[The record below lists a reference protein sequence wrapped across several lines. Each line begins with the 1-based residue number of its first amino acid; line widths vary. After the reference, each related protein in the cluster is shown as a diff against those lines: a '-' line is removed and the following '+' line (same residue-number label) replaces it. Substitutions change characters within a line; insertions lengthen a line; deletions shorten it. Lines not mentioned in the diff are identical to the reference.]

1 MKLKKN
7 NKGFALAEILAVTL
21 VLMVIFTVL
30 YSNFMPLA
38 GEYEKNI
45 SYKDVSSQYT
55 LHYFKKMLL
64 TKVDKSALTLDNKKF
79 KVLDSSICNSDTS
92 CTSLFNTF
100 NPYLIL
106 TKYNISE
113 LKSDIANTNDET
125 LKEFSS
131 YIKSSPD
138 YKNRDNQEEVYRLM
152 IKTDSGYA
160 TSALFDVNVSNS
172 GSDMTALEFANA
184 NVKKGGLEQVS
195 HSIDGSLQVDSN
207 FTNEYRYRGGNVNN
221 YVTFNNE
228 VWRIIG
234 IIPTSDTNGNVENR
248 FKIIRDESIG
258 NMKWNTTQD
267 TTTNSYNNWVTGTL
281 NTYLNNDYYNALSTD
296 AKNMIGTTK
305 YYLGGYSSSDIT
317 SDVMW
322 QYERKNDANRTGYS
336 YGTNP
341 VVQSDASK
349 KIAIMYV
356 SDYRYGAST
365 SCTNTLKYYAGTNY
379 NSSTECNKTN
389 NWLDISQSEWSISQ
403 HVLFGGSNVFDL
415 SPDGYVVNYGD
426 SIEYLQYAIRP
437 VLSLLSNVKIV
448 GGDGTSESPYQLGV

>member
-79 KVLDSSICNSDTS
+79 KVLDSSICNSDAS

-113 LKSDIANTNDET
+113 LKSDIANTTDET

-131 YIKSSPD
+131 YISSSPD

-172 GSDMTALEFANA
+172 GSDMTALEFAEA

-248 FKIIRDESIG
+248 FKLIRDESIG
-258 NMKWNTTQD
+258 TNYWNTNG
-267 TTTNSYNNWVTGTL
+267 TNDWTVATL
-281 NTYLNNDYYNALSTD
+281 NTYLNGDYYNGLSTE
-296 AKNMIGTTK
+296 AKSMIGTTK
-305 YYLGGYSSSDIT
+305 YYLGGYDSSNVT
-317 SDVMW
+317 VDVMW
-322 QYERKNDANRTGYS
+322 QYERKNYSNRTGYF
-336 YGTNP
+336 YGSNS
-341 VVQSDASK
+341 VVQSDANK
-349 KIAIMYV
+349 KIAIMYA
-356 SDYRYGAST
+356 SDYGYGASKEC
-365 SCTNTLKYYAGTNY
+365 SDTLYNY
-379 NSSTECNKTN
+379 NSDNCKTTN
-389 NWLDISQSEWSISQ
+389 NWLDKSANFWVLSQSSVDNHYAFIIRTNYISY
-403 HVLFGGSNVFDL
+403 N
-415 SPDGYVVNYGD
+415 DGVVNTK
-426 SIEYLQYAIRP
+426 SYAVRP

-448 GGDGTSESPYQLGV
+448 DGDGTNKSPYQLGV

>member
-79 KVLDSSICNSDTS
+79 KVLDSSICNSDAS

-113 LKSDIANTNDET
+113 LKSDIANTTDET

-131 YIKSSPD
+131 YISSSPD

-160 TSALFDVNVSNS
+160 TSALFDVQVPEQPIPTGPLNA
-172 GSDMTALEFANA
+172 TEFAEA

-207 FTNEYRYRGGNVNN
+207 FTNEYRYRGGSVNN

-234 IIPTSDTNGNVENR
+234 IIPTEDIYGKVENR
-248 FKIIRDESIG
+248 FKLIRNESIG
-258 NMKWNTTQD
+258 NYMWNEGVRSNDWTGAKLNAYLNTD
-267 TTTNSYNNWVTGTL
+267 DNSYYKTL
-281 NTYLNNDYYNALSTD
+281 NTEAQ
-296 AKNMIGTTK
+296 NMIGTTK
-305 YYLGGYSSSDIT
+305 YYLGGYRALDKKSDE
-317 SDVMW
+317 MW
-322 QYERKNDANRTGYS
+322 QYERKKANDSVTYY
-336 YGTNP
+336 YGTNSIM
-341 VVQSDASK
+341 QNDSSK
-349 KIAIMYV
+349 KIALMYL
-356 SDYRYGAST
+356 SD
-365 SCTNTLKYYAGTNY
+365 
-379 NSSTECNKTN
+379 
-389 NWLDISQSEWSISQ
+389 
-403 HVLFGGSNVFDL
+403 
-415 SPDGYVVNYGD
+415 
-426 SIEYLQYAIRP
+426 
-437 VLSLLSNVKIV
+437 
-448 GGDGTSESPYQLGV
+448 

>member
-79 KVLDSSICNSDTS
+79 KVLDSSICNSDAS

-113 LKSDIANTNDET
+113 LKSDIANTTDET

-131 YIKSSPD
+131 YISSSPD

-248 FKIIRDESIG
+248 FKLIRDESIG
-258 NMKWNTTQD
+258 TNYWNTNG
-267 TTTNSYNNWVTGTL
+267 TNDWTVATL
-281 NTYLNNDYYNALSTD
+281 NTYLNGDYYNGLSAE
-296 AKNMIGTTK
+296 AKSMIGTTK
-305 YYLGGYSSSDIT
+305 YYLGGYDSSNVT
-317 SDVMW
+317 VEVMW
-322 QYERKNDANRTGYS
+322 QYERKNDANRTGY
-336 YGTNP
+336 YYRTNP
-341 VVQSDASK
+341 VVQSDANK
-349 KIAIMYV
+349 KIALMYA
-356 SDYRYGAST
+356 SDYGYGASKEC
-365 SCTNTLKYYAGTNY
+365 SDTLYNY
-379 NSSTECNKTN
+379 NSDNCKNTN
-389 NWLDISQSEWSISQ
+389 NWLDKSANFWVLSQSSVDNHYAFIIRTNYISY
-403 HVLFGGSNVFDL
+403 N
-415 SPDGYVVNYGD
+415 DGVVNTK
-426 SIEYLQYAIRP
+426 SYAVRP

-448 GGDGTSESPYQLGV
+448 DGDGTSESPYQLGV

>member
-79 KVLDSSICNSDTS
+79 KVLDSSICNSDAS

-100 NPYLIL
+100 NPHLIL

-113 LKSDIANTNDET
+113 LKSDIANTTDET

-131 YIKSSPD
+131 YISSSPD

-248 FKIIRDESIG
+248 FKLIRDESIG
-258 NMKWNTTQD
+258 TNYWNTNG
-267 TTTNSYNNWVTGTL
+267 TNDWTVASL
-281 NTYLNNDYYNALSTD
+281 NTYLNGDYYNGLSAE
-296 AKNMIGTTK
+296 AKSMIGTTK
-305 YYLGGYSSSDIT
+305 YYLGGYKDSKIT
-317 SDVMW
+317 VEVMW
-322 QYERKNDANRTGYS
+322 QYERKNEANRSGYY

-341 VVQSDASK
+341 VVQSDANK
-349 KIAIMYV
+349 KIAIMYA
-356 SDYRYGAST
+356 SDYGYGAS
-365 SCTNTLKYYAGTNY
+365 K
-379 NSSTECNKTN
+379 ECNKILFEYNSDGACITSN
-389 NWLDISQSEWSISQ
+389 NWLDKSINEWILPHYPKISSPAWNVDPRGLVNGGNSVSQ
-403 HVLFGGSNVFDL
+403 TREV
-415 SPDGYVVNYGD
+415 
-426 SIEYLQYAIRP
+426 RP
-437 VLSLLSNVKIV
+437 VLSLNSNVKIV
-448 GGDGTSESPYQLGV
+448 DGDGTSESPYQLGV

>member
-79 KVLDSSICNSDTS
+79 KVLDSSICNSDAS

-106 TKYNISE
+106 TKYNINE
-113 LKSDIANTNDET
+113 LKSDIANTTDET

-131 YIKSSPD
+131 YIKSSPN
-138 YKNRDNQEEVYRLM
+138 YSNRDDQEEVYRLM

-160 TSALFDVNVSNS
+160 TSALFDVQVPEQPTPTGPLNA
-172 GSDMTALEFANA
+172 TEFAEA
-184 NVKKGGLEQVS
+184 NVNNWGLEEVS
-195 HSIDGSLQVDSN
+195 HGINDTLQVNSN
-207 FTNEYRYRGGNVNN
+207 FTTEYRYRGGDSVVKN

-234 IIPTSDTNGNVENR
+234 IIPTEDIYGKVENR
-248 FKIIRDESIG
+248 FKLIRNESIG
-258 NMKWNTTQD
+258 NYMWNEGVRSNDWTGAKLNAYLNTD
-267 TTTNSYNNWVTGTL
+267 DNSYYKTL
-281 NTYLNNDYYNALSTD
+281 NTEAQ
-296 AKNMIGTTK
+296 NMIGTTK
-305 YYLGGYSSSDIT
+305 YYLGGYRALDKKSDE
-317 SDVMW
+317 MW
-322 QYERKNDANRTGYS
+322 QYERKKANDSVTYY
-336 YGTNP
+336 YGTNSIM
-341 VVQSDASK
+341 QNDSSK
-349 KIAIMYV
+349 KIALMYL
-356 SDYRYGAST
+356 SDYGYGASKECQAT
-365 SCTNTLKYYAGTNY
+365 FGNY
-379 NSSTECNKTN
+379 GNDDLCKKTN
-389 NWLDISQSEWSISQ
+389 NWIHYQASAEWCLDQGTESSMNAYIVNPSGMSNSMGIVNLSQNA
-403 HVLFGGSNVFDL
+403 V
-415 SPDGYVVNYGD
+415 
-426 SIEYLQYAIRP
+426 RP
-437 VLSLLSNVKIV
+437 VLSLNSNVKIV
-448 GGDGTSESPYQLGV
+448 DGDGTSESPYQLGV